1 MSAPYCIIVSK
12 VSAIIKQEIVTLKRG
27 VVVVLTRLG
36 LALCHLCVCCFST
49 FLLQPVTDEK
59 SQCIYFPNLFRTARN
74 RSPSAP
80 SVVTAAAATS
90 VGTGSDCGGPCLL
103 PPAADPLPPPAADY
117 QPENSALERI
127 FAQMSICRDCTDL
140 SLRLLVLMR

>member
-1 MSAPYCIIVSK
+1 M
-12 VSAIIKQEIVTLKRG
+12 
-27 VVVVLTRLG
+27 
-36 LALCHLCVCCFST
+36 
-49 FLLQPVTDEK
+49 
-59 SQCIYFPNLFRTARN
+59 FRTARN